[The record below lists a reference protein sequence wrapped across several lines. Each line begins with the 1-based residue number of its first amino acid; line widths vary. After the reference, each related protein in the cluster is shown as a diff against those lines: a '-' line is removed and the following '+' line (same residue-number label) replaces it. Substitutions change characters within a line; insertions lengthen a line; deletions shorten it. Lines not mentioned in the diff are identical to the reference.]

1 MLFNFLRLSFY
12 PCHLCYA
19 YHLDLPS
26 EHSGRF
32 CAIMLWL
39 LLAPSEVLVVTLNS
53 QMVFFSWQRIYSFF
67 LLLLPFLWL
76 SVLALMAFLMRAKI
90 ALGGS
95 TQVDIILRFSFV
107 PSHCA
112 KHIVSSLNLHSSM
125 KSNCFF
131 SPFYRC
137 GNGDLGRLKLLVCF
151 YIELVKGSLETHVLN
166 CLVVSASGNL

>member
-1 MLFNFLRLSFY
+1 M
-12 PCHLCYA
+12 P
-19 YHLDLPS
+19 
-26 EHSGRF
+26 
-32 CAIMLWL
+32 WL
-39 LLAPSEVLVVTLNS
+39 LLTPSEVLVIFNS
-53 QMVFFSWQRIYSFF
+53 QIVFFSWQRRYSSFSSSAYSLAVVA
-67 LLLLPFLWL
+67 LL
-76 SVLALMAFLMRAKI
+76 AFLMRAEI

-112 KHIVSSLNLHSSM
+112 KHIVSLLNLHSSM

-137 GNGDLGRLKLLVCF
+137 GNEDLGRLKLLVCF

-166 CLVVSASGNL
+166 CLVVSA